1 MTDAPAPRRS
11 WLKLAFGAS
20 LAVNLFLVGLVGGQ
34 VFSSEPDER
43 PNRPRGY
50 SLHPRVM
57 MQALP
62 EERHEAIRAFYA
74 EARKGMGRSWRGI
87 GEIRG
92 EIDAA
97 LRAQP
102 FDPDVLRAAQRREV
116 EARAAL
122 RNEQND
128 DISALLASL
137 TDEDRTMIA
146 DLALERQQAQ
156 REYWRDRRRQRE
168 ARENRAPE

>member
-11 WLKLAFGAS
+11 RLKLAFGAS

-62 EERHEAIRAFYA
+62 EERVQAREVQAVPAEPREAVQPSAERCTLVSEHPERRFQPRHGMPRSRSPQPCSPRAESCLRAFPPWQA
-74 EARKGMGRSWRGI
+74 WM
-87 GEIRG
+87 
-92 EIDAA
+92 
-97 LRAQP
+97 
-102 FDPDVLRAAQRREV
+102 
-116 EARAAL
+116 
-122 RNEQND
+122 
-128 DISALLASL
+128 LLS
-137 TDEDRTMIA
+137 D
-146 DLALERQQAQ
+146 Q
-156 REYWRDRRRQRE
+156 
-168 ARENRAPE
+168 